1 MGVKKAGR
9 EELSESAQ
17 KWLPGEPSGFFKF
30 KTADELASMWAQ
42 YGDPEVAEMGRIRRA
57 RKARDRSVITQAA
70 IEAEFRSPPELVDL
84 SPMV

>member
-17 KWLPGEPSGFFKF
+17 KSSGFFKF
-30 KTADELASMWAQ
+30 KTADELASMWAE
-42 YGDPEVAEMGRIRRA
+42 YRDPEVAEMGRIRRA

>member
-17 KWLPGEPSGFFKF
+17 KSSGFFKF
-30 KTADELASMWAQ
+30 KTADELASMWAE
-42 YGDPEVAEMGRIRRA
+42 YGDLEVAEMGRIRRA
-57 RKARDRSVITQAA
+57 RARDRSVITQAA

>member
-17 KWLPGEPSGFFKF
+17 KSSGFFKF
-30 KTADELASMWAQ
+30 KTADELASMWAE

-57 RKARDRSVITQAA
+57 RARDRSVITQAA